1 MFFLLCQHRS
11 QVCDV
16 RYAGKADLKWF
27 LVKGNVFFLELFS
40 YEMLPLTER
49 GKRKEKAH
57 HQTMKHL
64 EYSGVLLYSFVLLGC
79 I

>member
-1 MFFLLCQHRS
+1 MVPGEGEC
-11 QVCDV
+11 V
-16 RYAGKADLKWF
+16 
-27 LVKGNVFFLELFS
+27 FLELFS